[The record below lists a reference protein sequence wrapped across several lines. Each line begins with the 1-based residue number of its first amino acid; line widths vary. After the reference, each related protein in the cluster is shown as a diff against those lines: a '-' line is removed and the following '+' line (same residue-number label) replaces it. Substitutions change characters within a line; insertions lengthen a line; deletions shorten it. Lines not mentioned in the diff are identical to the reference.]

1 MQNGVVLKPVPAIL
15 AQHTSIHS
23 LAFLP
28 VPSNS
33 SGAGAGDFPHQDLI
47 VSSCEEQSARWGE
60 PTQVY

>member
-15 AQHTSIHS
+15 AQHTAIHS

-28 VPSNS
+28 VPSKS
-33 SGAGAGDFPHQDLI
+33 SGAGDFPHQDLI